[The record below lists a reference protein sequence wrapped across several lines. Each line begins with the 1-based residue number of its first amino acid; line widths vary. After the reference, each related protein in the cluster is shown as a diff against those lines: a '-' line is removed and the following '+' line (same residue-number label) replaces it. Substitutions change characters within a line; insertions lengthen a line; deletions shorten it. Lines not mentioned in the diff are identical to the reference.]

1 MSGTGTS
8 MTTPTDKANEEQSR
22 FWNEIG
28 GDRWVDGQEKLDA
41 RLEPY
46 GAAALD
52 AIRVESGESA
62 LDVGCGC
69 GATSLELSRRVGE
82 DGSVLGLDLSDPMLT
97 RARERGAGAA
107 NLRFE
112 AGDAQVYPFEARS
125 VDVLFSR
132 FGVMFFADPVAA
144 FTNMRRALR
153 PDGRMSFVCWQGLE
167 KNPWVAIPLSVTARH
182 VDPGPAPEPGEPGPF
197 SFADPDRVRSIL
209 TDAGFED
216 VNLTALTAQLSVGA
230 DIDEAVDFLMTLGPS
245 ARLLQ
250 DQSDDVRATV
260 AGDLREALGPFAG
273 DDGLGL
279 GSSAWIVT
287 AR

>member
-250 DQSDDVRATV
+250 DQSNDVRATV

>member
-1 MSGTGTS
+1 VSGTGTS

-250 DQSDDVRATV
+250 DQSNDVRATV

>member
-1 MSGTGTS
+1 MSSTGTRR
-8 MTTPTDKANEEQSR
+8 TVPTDEANEEQSR

-28 GDRWVDGQEKLDA
+28 GNRWVDGQERLDE

-46 GAAALD
+46 GTAALEALD
-52 AIRVESGESA
+52 VGSGQSA
-62 LDVGCGC
+62 LDIGCGC
-69 GATSLELSRRVGE
+69 GATSLELSRRVGDE
-82 DGSVLGLDLSDPMLT
+82 GSVLGLDLSEPMLA
-97 RARERGAGAA
+97 RARERSADAA

-125 VDVLFSR
+125 VDLIFSR
-132 FGVMFFADPVAA
+132 FGVMFFADPTAA
-144 FTNMRRALR
+144 FTNIRRALR
-153 PDGRMSFVCWQGLE
+153 PEGRLSFVCWQGLE

-182 VDPGPAPEPGEPGPF
+182 VDPGPPPTPGAPGPF
-197 SFADPDRVRSIL
+197 SFADPDRVRGIL
-209 TDAGFED
+209 TDAGFEGID
-216 VNLTALTAQLSVGA
+216 LVALTTQLSIGA

-250 DQSDDVRATV
+250 EQGDHVRATV
-260 AGDLREALGPFAG
+260 AADLREALGPFGG

-279 GSSAWIVT
+279 GSSAWVVT